1 MIEEIGIVSQVHGAT
16 AKVRVQKR
24 GTCDG
29 CMASDMCKSSEDGME
44 IEAMNPVNAVK
55 GQTVKVFIKP
65 QVYLKG
71 TIYIYGIP
79 LAAFM
84 AGVVLGKNIGE
95 AYFSDLNTDL
105 VSAGAGFAL
114 LALSFFI
121 VRIWGKRAETK
132 AEYKPVIEEIV
143 TTITIQDS

>member
-1 MIEEIGIVSQVHGAT
+1 MIEEIGIVSEVHGT
-16 AKVRVQKR
+16 SAKVRVQKR

-29 CMASDMCKSSEDGME
+29 CMASGVCESSENGME
-44 IEAMNPVNAVK
+44 IEAVNPVNAEK
-55 GQTVKVFIKP
+55 GQTVRVFIKP

-71 TIYIYGIP
+71 TIYVYGLP
-79 LAAFM
+79 LAAFI

-95 AYFSDLNTDL
+95 AYFSELNSDL
-105 VSAGAGFAL
+105 VSAGTGFVL

-121 VRIWGKRAETK
+121 VRLWSKKAESK

-143 TTITIQDS
+143 TKTTIQGS

>member
-1 MIEEIGIVSQVHGAT
+1 MIEEIGIVSQVQGST

-29 CMASDMCKSSEDGME
+29 CVASGVCTSSENGME
-44 IEAMNPVNAVK
+44 IEALNPVNAVT

-71 TIYIYGIP
+71 TIYVYGLP
-79 LAAFM
+79 LAAFI

-95 AYFSDLNTDL
+95 KYFSDLNSDL
-105 VSAGAGFAL
+105 LSAGTGFLL

-121 VRIWGKRAETK
+121 VRLWSNKAESK
-132 AEYKPVIEEIV
+132 AEYKPVIEEIITT
-143 TTITIQDS
+143 TTIQGS